1 MPTRSQIDRAG
12 ERLREAETPSESDRE
27 LYNEYRASF
36 LQPLNEVVATLRAL
50 AGGMPVTHR
59 LKRFETTVQKLRR
72 QRTRLSSIED
82 IAGCRVVLPTWREQ
96 HELLD
101 SLRDELEV
109 VRERDYQLEP
119 RHGYRALH
127 AVVRVREQPVEIQLR
142 TELEDRWANFV
153 DQLAQEDL
161 VIKYGG
167 GPSQTR
173 TLLRETS
180 AIFREYDAVKV
191 LRHRI
196 ISALSTLEGAE
207 TQVAEFDRFLD
218 DLSQEAP
225 ALEAGGAEKLDDE
238 EELIV
243 GDTLT
248 VIVGDTSTVLGE
260 DSLALEKVL
269 DGGREY
275 IGTVRAYLEHLATE
289 SETWLRN
296 RGTGNS

>member
-12 ERLREAETPSESDRE
+12 ERLRKAETPNESDRE

-36 LQPLNEVVATLRAL
+36 VQPLNQAVDTLRAL
-50 AGGMPVTHR
+50 ANGMPVADR
-59 LKRFETTVQKLRR
+59 LKRFETTIQKLRR

-101 SLRDELEV
+101 RVRQEFEV
-109 VRERDYQLEP
+109 VRERDYQIAP

-167 GPSQTR
+167 GPSQTQA
-173 TLLRETS
+173 LLQGTS
-180 AIFREYDAVKV
+180 AIFREYDAIKV

-196 ISALSTLEGAE
+196 ISALSTLDGAE
-207 TQVAEFDRFLD
+207 AQVAEFDRLLD

-225 ALEAGGAEKLDDE
+225 ALEAGRAEEPDDE

-243 GDTLT
+243 GDTSTTLAD
-248 VIVGDTSTVLGE
+248 DT
-260 DSLALEKVL
+260 LALEAVL

-275 IGTVRAYLEHLATE
+275 IGTVRVYLEHLATE
-289 SETWLRN
+289 FET
-296 RGTGNS
+296 

>member
-12 ERLREAETPSESDRE
+12 ERLRKAATPSESDRE

-36 LQPLNEVVATLRAL
+36 LQPLSEVVAALRAL

-96 HELLD
+96 HELID
-101 SLRDELEV
+101 RVRDELEV

-167 GPSQTR
+167 GPSQTQA
-173 TLLRETS
+173 LLRGTS

-196 ISALSTLEGAE
+196 ISALSTLDGAE
-207 TQVAEFDRFLD
+207 AQVAEFDRFLD
-218 DLSQEAP
+218 DLSQAP
-225 ALEAGGAEKLDDE
+225 ALEAGRAEEPDDE

-248 VIVGDTSTVLGE
+248 VILGDTSTTLA
-260 DSLALEKVL
+260 DDTLALEAVL

-275 IGTVRAYLEHLATE
+275 IGTVRVYLEHLATE
-289 SETWLRN
+289 FET
-296 RGTGNS
+296 

>member
-12 ERLREAETPSESDRE
+12 ERLRKAETPNESDRE

-36 LQPLNEVVATLRAL
+36 VQPLSEVVATLRAL
-50 AGGMPVTHR
+50 AGGMPVTDR
-59 LKRFETTVQKLRR
+59 LKRFETTIQKLRR

-96 HELLD
+96 HELID
-101 SLRDELEV
+101 RVRDGLEV

-167 GPSQTR
+167 GPSQIQA
-173 TLLRETS
+173 LLQGTS
-180 AIFREYDAVKV
+180 AIFREYDAIKV

-196 ISALSTLEGAE
+196 ISALSTLDGAE
-207 TQVAEFDRFLD
+207 AQVAEFDRLLD

-225 ALEAGGAEKLDDE
+225 ALEAGRAEEPDDE

-243 GDTLT
+243 GDTSTTLAD
-248 VIVGDTSTVLGE
+248 DT
-260 DSLALEKVL
+260 LALEAVL

-275 IGTVRAYLEHLATE
+275 IGTVRVYLEHLATE
-289 SETWLRN
+289 FET
-296 RGTGNS
+296 

>member
-12 ERLREAETPSESDRE
+12 ERLRKAETPNESDRE

-36 LQPLNEVVATLRAL
+36 VQPLNQAVDTLRAL
-50 AGGMPVTHR
+50 ADGMPVTDR
-59 LKRFETTVQKLRR
+59 LKRFETTIQKLRR

-101 SLRDELEV
+101 RVRQEFEV
-109 VRERDYQLEP
+109 VRERDYQIAP

-161 VIKYGG
+161 EIKYGG
-167 GPSQTR
+167 GSSQTLA
-173 TLLRETS
+173 LLRGTS
-180 AIFREYDAVKV
+180 AIFREYDAIKV

-196 ISALSTLEGAE
+196 ISALSTLDSAE
-207 TQVAEFDRFLD
+207 TQVADFDRFLD

-225 ALEAGGAEKLDDE
+225 TLEAGGAEELDDE

-248 VIVGDTSTVLGE
+248 VIVGDTSTVLG
-260 DSLALEKVL
+260 DDTLALEAVL

-275 IGTVRAYLEHLATE
+275 IGTVRVYLEHLATE
-289 SETWLRN
+289 FET
-296 RGTGNS
+296 

>member
-12 ERLREAETPSESDRE
+12 ERLRKAETPSESDRE
-27 LYNEYRASF
+27 LYNDYRASF
-36 LQPLNEVVATLRAL
+36 VQPLSEVVATLRAL
-50 AGGMPVTHR
+50 AGGMPVTDR
-59 LKRFETTVQKLRR
+59 LKRFETTIQKLRR

-101 SLRDELEV
+101 RVRQEFEV

-127 AVVRVREQPVEIQLR
+127 AVVHVREQPVEIQLR

-167 GPSQTR
+167 GPSETQ
-173 TLLRETS
+173 LLLAATS
-180 AIFREYDAVKV
+180 GILREYDVIKM

-196 ISALSTLEGAE
+196 INAWSTLHGVQSE
-207 TQVAEFDRFLD
+207 VAELERALD
-218 DLSQEAP
+218 ELCQQAP
-225 ALEAGGAEKLDDE
+225 ALEAGRAEGTSED
-238 EELIV
+238 ELIAKEAP
-243 GDTLT
+243 T
-248 VIVGDTSTVLGE
+248 IVVRDGPSVQ
-260 DSLALEKVL
+260 AIL
-269 DGGREY
+269 DGEQEY
-275 IGTVRAYLEHLATE
+275 VGNVRRLLERMATD
-289 SETWLRN
+289 SEARQRS